1 MKADDASPSVIGYN
15 ADVQVQ
21 PPQTSI
27 QPSGGP
33 VACWPAD

>member
-1 MKADDASPSVIGYN
+1 MKADDASPSVIGY
-15 ADVQVQ
+15 DVEVLIQ

-27 QPSGGP
+27 RPAGGP